1 MRTLAEKILSLFSK
15 NYFVYKVSQKIV
27 SFHNN
32 ENNPN
37 FASNGESVFLKN
49 YARNAKVIFDVG
61 ANVGTW
67 TRLAHAYS
75 PEAEIYAFEPFA
87 QAFNELSAMPFSDTV
102 HYYNVALGNAPEKK
116 NLFTYVESS
125 AFNSLYPRQLGIET
139 SSVSVDVTTVDLFC
153 AAHAIQSIDFL
164 KIDVEGAELAVL
176 QGAHDMIAQGRIKVV
191 QFEYGGT
198 YIDAHILLKDVFEF
212 FAHTPY
218 QLYKVFPEQ
227 IVPLT
232 QYDPGLENFQYA
244 NYAALLKI

>member
-1 MRTLAEKILSLFSK
+1 MRTIAEKILSLISK
-15 NYFVYKVSQKIV
+15 NYYVYKASQKIV

-49 YARNAKVIFDVG
+49 YAPSANVIFDVG

-67 TRLAHAYS
+67 TRLTHAHS
-75 PEAEIYAFEPFA
+75 PQAQIYAFEPFT
-87 QAFNELSAMPFSDTV
+87 QAFRELSAMQLPGSV
-102 HYYNVALGNAPEKK
+102 HYYNIALGNAPEKK
-116 NLFTYVESS
+116 NLFTYAESS

-139 SSVSVDVTTVDLFC
+139 SSVSVNVTTLDLFC
-153 AAHAIQSIDFL
+153 TEHAIHNIDFL

-176 QGAHDMIAQGRIKVV
+176 QGAYDMIAQGKIKVI

-198 YIDAHILLKDVFEF
+198 YIDAHILLKDIFDF
-212 FAHTPY
+212 FVHTPY
-218 QLYKVFPEQ
+218 QLYKIFPDQ
-227 IVPLT
+227 IVPLA

-244 NYAALLKI
+244 NYAALLKA